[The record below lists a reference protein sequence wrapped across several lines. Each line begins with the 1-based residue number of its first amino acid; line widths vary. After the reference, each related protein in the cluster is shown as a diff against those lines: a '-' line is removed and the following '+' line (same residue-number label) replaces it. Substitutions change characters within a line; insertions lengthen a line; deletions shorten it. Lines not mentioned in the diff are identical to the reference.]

1 MQNPNKNSLKSAPF
15 NAFLISDSLS
25 AIGYIG
31 GRLPERSKKRCDVNS
46 RFCHCPSDNFCKSQ
60 ARKQKKD
67 KIHVRKVNIR
77 ISDRV
82 IFVKQLTYVS
92 LIFQ

>member
-31 GRLPERSKKRCDVNS
+31 GRLPERSKKCGCDAIHIFAIVPLIIFVS
-46 RFCHCPSDNFCKSQ
+46 
-60 ARKQKKD
+60 RKQESK
-67 KIHVRKVNIR
+67 RKTKFMCVM
-77 ISDRV
+77 S
-82 IFVKQLTYVS
+82 T
-92 LIFQ
+92 

>member
-31 GRLPERSKKRCDVNS
+31 GRLPERSKKRCDAIHIFAIVPLIIFVS
-46 RFCHCPSDNFCKSQ
+46 
-60 ARKQKKD
+60 RKQESK
-67 KIHVRKVNIR
+67 RKTKFMCVM
-77 ISDRV
+77 
-82 IFVKQLTYVS
+82 LT
-92 LIFQ
+92 